1 MKCFRAEIDTKRLNV
16 CYLLLKLGG
25 FFSQLP
31 GLSEVTVQSFEET
44 MNCLQ
49 SGSSGRTTGSTA
61 MNTHSSRS
69 HAIFT
74 LHIEQKKKQDM

>member
-1 MKCFRAEIDTKRLNV
+1 M
-16 CYLLLKLGG
+16 G

>member
-1 MKCFRAEIDTKRLNV
+1 MRKSNFDYEH
-16 CYLLLKLGG
+16 LL
-25 FFSQLP
+25 QLP
-31 GLSEVTVQSFEET
+31 GLSEVVVQSFEET

-74 LHIEQKKKQDM
+74 IHIEQKKKECV